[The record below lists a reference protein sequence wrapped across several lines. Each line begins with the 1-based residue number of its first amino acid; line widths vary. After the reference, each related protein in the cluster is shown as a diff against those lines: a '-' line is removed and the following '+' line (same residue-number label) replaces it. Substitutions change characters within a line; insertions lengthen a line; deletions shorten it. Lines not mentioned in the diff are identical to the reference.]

1 MFRVDFLCDVIDI
14 AVGFK
19 ASDMSDV
26 YFDDGHTRR
35 DYFDFFKY
43 AREENK
49 APYVYDYHTDGNDLI
64 IEVRYEL

>member
-19 ASDMSDV
+19 ATDMSDV
-26 YFDDGHTRR
+26 YFDDGHCMRG
-35 DYFDFFKY
+35 YFDFFKY
-43 AREENK
+43 VREK
-49 APYVYDYHTDGNDLI
+49 DLAPYVYDYHTEGRDLI